1 MITRFDLLDISPEDG
16 VFFLPHHFYSSLK
29 GDTTSEENYIAV
41 KKLHQTLK
49 LENLGELNKLYNF
62 QDTIILCKIFESRA
76 TYLQNMFKLNPRK
89 CNSASSFSVCVQRDK
104 SKCLIAPPTDAEQIR
119 LFERTLISGYSCVN
133 VRLAF
138 GSQILMPKNERGN
151 LKLIYG
157 IKKKK

>member
-1 MITRFDLLDISPEDG
+1 
-16 VFFLPHHFYSSLK
+16 
-29 GDTTSEENYIAV
+29 
-41 KKLHQTLK
+41 
-49 LENLGELNKLYNF
+49 
-62 QDTIILCKIFESRA
+62 
-76 TYLQNMFKLNPRK
+76 MFKLNPRK